1 MPFFQV
7 FRFWKGFFEFLG
19 NWHRVCRFQ
28 GVCLNDGSAKK
39 VCRWLGSRLQTGR
52 LNIKN
57 CCIMLPVRRTSN
69 SWLPEIFNDFFD
81 NSWMERTN
89 YTAPAINVIENEKE
103 YELELAAPGLS
114 KEDFKI
120 QLDSEGNLVINMEKK
135 TENKEKE
142 GGKKGRFL
150 RREFSYE
157 KFHQSLVLPDDVDR
171 EKIEAKM
178 ENGVLNVH
186 LPKIVKEPKT
196 EEHRMIEVK

>member
-1 MPFFQV
+1 
-7 FRFWKGFFEFLG
+7 
-19 NWHRVCRFQ
+19 
-28 GVCLNDGSAKK
+28 
-39 VCRWLGSRLQTGR
+39 
-52 LNIKN
+52 
-57 CCIMLPVRRTSN
+57 MLPVRRTSN

-186 LPKIVKEPKT
+186 LPKIVKAPKA